1 MLAAF
6 QRMPLDTIGPC
17 SVQNTGRPWG
27 RPWDVAG
34 NFWDFRFKLLPLF
47 AVIEKEIFVVRESSE
62 RHRGVPSRVPS

>member
-1 MLAAF
+1 MF
-6 QRMPLDTIGPC
+6 GP
-17 SVQNTGRPWG
+17 TGRPWG